1 MPSSRTKSQS
11 ELKTATVREHLD
23 ACLKKR
29 TLQLPMLA
37 RVVSEAVQMCN
48 APDTSTEEISE
59 VLHRDQNLA
68 GQVLRVAN
76 SPLIRPTT
84 PIVSLEQAI
93 PRLGLRQ
100 VIEIVLTASLR
111 ASIFEDK
118 LHRRVMLY
126 FWKHAVATGCFVR
139 EIARMLR
146 DHGDGYSICGL
157 FHNVGK
163 PMVLDAL
170 AALEEMLGKPVPE
183 TDILVAI
190 NEYHIVFGAELARS
204 WNLPEQVE
212 KSILYYRD
220 YAAKSA
226 FRDVAMMVN
235 LANQLGDFLICSDG
249 SPAPEDAVDFSRLP
263 VCRDLGFSAIDID
276 NLLEE
281 TGKIRAIVHAML

>member
-1 MPSSRTKSQS
+1 MPRSQTKGQS
-11 ELKTATVREHLD
+11 ELQTAAVKEHLD

-37 RVVSEAVQMCN
+37 RVVSEAMELCN
-48 APDTSTEEISE
+48 APDTGTEELSA

-76 SPLIRPTT
+76 SPLVRPAT

-100 VIEIVLTASLR
+100 VMEIVLTASLR
-111 ASIFEDK
+111 ANIFDNQQHE
-118 LHRRVMLY
+118 RVMLH

-139 EIARMLR
+139 EIAGLLR
-146 DHGDGYSICGL
+146 DHGNGYFICGL

-163 PMVLDAL
+163 PMVLNAL
-170 AALEEMLGKPVPE
+170 ASLEKTLGKPVVE
-183 TDILVAI
+183 TDVVMAI
-190 NEYHIVFGAELARS
+190 NEYHIALGAELARS

-220 YAAKSA
+220 YAAKSS
-226 FRDVAMMVN
+226 FRDVATMVN
-235 LANQLGDFLICSDG
+235 LASQLGDFLVCSDG
-249 SPAPEDAVDFSRLP
+249 SPEPEDAVDFSRLP
-263 VCRDLGFSAIDID
+263 VCHDLDFSANDID
-276 NLLEE
+276 TLLGE
-281 TGKIRAIVHAML
+281 TDKIRATVQAML